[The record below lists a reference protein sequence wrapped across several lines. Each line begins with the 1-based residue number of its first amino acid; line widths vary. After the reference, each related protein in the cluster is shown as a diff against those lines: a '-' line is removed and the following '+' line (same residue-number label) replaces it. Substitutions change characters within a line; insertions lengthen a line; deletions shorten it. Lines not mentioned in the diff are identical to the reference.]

1 MYLCPTTFDVFKAR
15 HSSPFSK
22 TSGSV
27 GKHKVNT
34 VSTQFSHKSICW
46 LAPLRRKS
54 GKQNFEQSLHSVY
67 DERRCVLHP
76 HCARMLNFP
85 FCLSINL
92 FTSTN
97 WLALEPPLGEG
108 VVVVIVLMFG
118 SGMATGSTYHGQLV
132 DYVPHDKASATDVSW
147 CSPAYLC
154 SMLI

>member
-67 DERRCVLHP
+67 DESRCVLHP

-92 FTSTN
+92 LTSTN
-97 WLALEPPLGEG
+97 WLALDPPLGDG
-108 VVVVIVLMFG
+108 VVVVIVLPSLWKILKKKKFVKTKHQLRRG
-118 SGMATGSTYHGQLV
+118 RFVSLTYFN
-132 DYVPHDKASATDVSW
+132 KKVSILQYK
-147 CSPAYLC
+147 CFL
-154 SMLI
+154 

>member
-1 MYLCPTTFDVFKAR
+1 MQYYMYLCPTTFDVFKAR

-22 TSGSV
+22 TSASV

-97 WLALEPPLGEG
+97 WLALEPPLGDG
-108 VVVVIVLMFG
+108 VVVVIVLPSLWKILKKKKFVK
-118 SGMATGSTYHGQLV
+118 TNHQLREGG
-132 DYVPHDKASATDVSW
+132 DLYRTN
-147 CSPAYLC
+147 L
-154 SMLI
+154 L